1 MPNHHSTITT
11 AAPMTGGIM
20 ACWVPAT
27 HTPILPWFAGLTGEC
42 DGAVTITGRRPQRTH
57 S

>member
-1 MPNHHSTITT
+1 MPNHHLTITT
-11 AAPMTGGIM
+11 AAPMTGGVM